1 MFQGESTKIA
11 ISCELAA
18 LDTWPKQ
25 DHATVASRG
34 RVVCSESAFFGKIC
48 SVNLPSWKLGKKI
61 VRTFEK
67 HWETRV
73 KLVKPATVHW
83 GKARGGGTFGSRE
96 ALAGTTGRQGS
107 TGSGL
112 WVGWSLFE
120 RIRPRAKTQ
129 RIFAA
134 FWLLTKTAKQSECLR
149 MKLTA
154 FDDKP
159 CATQRGSGY
168 VRGPSLTQN
177 RRCIKLGNF

>member
-25 DHATVASRG
+25 DHATIASRG
-34 RVVCSESAFFGKIC
+34 RVVCIESAFFGKIC
-48 SVNLPSWKLGKKI
+48 SVNLPSWKLGKTI
-61 VRTFEK
+61 VRTFKK

-83 GKARGGGTFGSRE
+83 GKARGGGTLGSRE

-134 FWLLTKTAKQSECLR
+134 FWLLKPQSSLNVWGWNWQHSTTSYALLKGAAATLVDPAWPKTGDA
-149 MKLTA
+149 
-154 FDDKP
+154 
-159 CATQRGSGY
+159 
-168 VRGPSLTQN
+168 
-177 RRCIKLGNF
+177 